1 MKLFFKKYKFYFIP
15 YIILFLILTITFIN
29 YNNWYN
35 KHIESINEIIN
46 ECKNENIS
54 IERKEYCEDIIKNS
68 NTNKDYYYTVSEL
81 ETGLNKVYPFI
92 FIFISFPVLYYA
104 CNMFKS
110 RVVNYELTRQN
121 YKTFKKKLVMN
132 SYKSSLLMIIIYLV
146 IVATSLIYCNG
157 FTISNIEYIPNNV
170 SSPYTFILINLFKI
184 FVLSLTYVNIALIVA
199 RQNHKLY
206 ISLILSLLLFYGIE
220 LLSGYFVG
228 TLLLGR
234 VFNLNISN
242 SISIYNLFVNDLTHP
257 LVHIIYPLFMFI
269 LTSFIMNYMYKSK
282 EKLVIDCDKNN

>member
-1 MKLFFKKYKFYFIP
+1 MKLFFKKYKFYLIP
-15 YIILFLILTITFIN
+15 YIILLLILTITFIN
-29 YNNWYN
+29 HNNWYN

-46 ECKNENIS
+46 ECKSENIS
-54 IERKEYCEDIIKNS
+54 IERKEYCENIIKNA

-81 ETGLNKVYPFI
+81 ESGLNKVYPFI
-92 FIFISFPVLYYA
+92 FIFISFPVLYYV

-121 YKTFKKKLVMN
+121 YKTFRKKLLMN
-132 SYKSSLLMIIIYLV
+132 SYKSSLLMIIIYLTIV
-146 IVATSLIYCNG
+146 ITSYIYCNG
-157 FTISNIEYIPNNV
+157 FIASTEYIPNNV
-170 SSPYTFILINLFKI
+170 SNPYTFILINLFKI
-184 FVLSLTYVNIALIVA
+184 LVLNLTYVNISLIVA

-220 LLSGYFVG
+220 LLSGYFIG
-228 TLLLGR
+228 TLLLDKI
-234 VFNLNISN
+234 FDLNISSN
-242 SISIYNLFVNDLTHP
+242 ISIYNLFVSDLTNP

-269 LTSFIMNYMYKSK
+269 VTIFIMNYMYKSK

>member
-1 MKLFFKKYKFYFIP
+1 MKLFLKKYKFYLIP
-15 YIILFLILTITFIN
+15 YIILSLILTITFIN
-29 YNNWYN
+29 HNNWYN

-46 ECKNENIS
+46 ECKSENIS
-54 IERKEYCEDIIKNS
+54 IERKEYCENIIKNA

-81 ETGLNKVYPFI
+81 ESGLNKVYPFI
-92 FIFISFPVLYYA
+92 FIFISFPVLYYV

-121 YKTFKKKLVMN
+121 YKTFRKKLLMN
-132 SYKSSLLMIIIYLV
+132 SYKPSLLMIIIYLAIV
-146 IVATSLIYCNG
+146 ITSYIYCNG
-157 FTISNIEYIPNNV
+157 FIASTEYIPNNV
-170 SSPYTFILINLFKI
+170 SNPYTFIFINLFKI
-184 FVLSLTYVNIALIVA
+184 LVLSLTYVDISLIVA

-220 LLSGYFVG
+220 LLSGYFIG
-228 TLLLGR
+228 TLLLDKI
-234 VFNLNISN
+234 FNLNISSN
-242 SISIYNLFVNDLTHP
+242 ISIYNLFVSDLTNP

-269 LTSFIMNYMYKSK
+269 VTIFIMNYMYKSK

>member
-1 MKLFFKKYKFYFIP
+1 MKLFLKKYKFYLIP
-15 YIILFLILTITFIN
+15 YIILLLILTITFIN
-29 YNNWYN
+29 HNNWYN

-46 ECKNENIS
+46 ECKSENIS
-54 IERKEYCEDIIKNS
+54 IERKEYCENIIKNA

-81 ETGLNKVYPFI
+81 ESGLNKVYPFI
-92 FIFISFPVLYYA
+92 FIFISFPVLYYV

-121 YKTFKKKLVMN
+121 YKTFRKKLLMN
-132 SYKSSLLMIIIYLV
+132 SYKSSLLMIIIYLTIV
-146 IVATSLIYCNG
+146 ITSYIYCNG
-157 FTISNIEYIPNNV
+157 FIASTEYIPNNV
-170 SSPYTFILINLFKI
+170 SNPYTFILINLFKI
-184 FVLSLTYVNIALIVA
+184 LVLNLTYVNISLIVA

-220 LLSGYFVG
+220 LLSGYFIG
-228 TLLLGR
+228 TLLLDKI
-234 VFNLNISN
+234 FDLNISSN
-242 SISIYNLFVNDLTHP
+242 ISIYNLFVSDLTNP

-269 LTSFIMNYMYKSK
+269 VTIFIMNYMYKSK

>member
-1 MKLFFKKYKFYFIP
+1 MKLFLKKYKFYLIP
-15 YIILFLILTITFIN
+15 YIILSLILTITFIN
-29 YNNWYN
+29 HNNWYN

-46 ECKNENIS
+46 ECKSENIS
-54 IERKEYCEDIIKNS
+54 IKRKEYCENIIKNA

-81 ETGLNKVYPFI
+81 ESGLNKVYPFI
-92 FIFISFPVLYYA
+92 FIFISFPVLYYV

-121 YKTFKKKLVMN
+121 YKTFRKKLLMN
-132 SYKSSLLMIIIYLV
+132 SYKSSLLMIIIYLAIV
-146 IVATSLIYCNG
+146 ITSYIYCNG
-157 FTISNIEYIPNNV
+157 FIASTEYIPNNV
-170 SSPYTFILINLFKI
+170 SNPYTFILINLFKI
-184 FVLSLTYVNIALIVA
+184 LVLSLTYVNISLIVA

-220 LLSGYFVG
+220 LLSGYFIG
-228 TLLLGR
+228 TLLLDKI
-234 VFNLNISN
+234 FDLNISSN
-242 SISIYNLFVNDLTHP
+242 ISIYNLFVSDLTNP

-269 LTSFIMNYMYKSK
+269 VTIFIMNYMYKSK

>member
-1 MKLFFKKYKFYFIP
+1 MKLFFKKYKFYLIP
-15 YIILFLILTITFIN
+15 YIILLLILTITFIN
-29 YNNWYN
+29 HNNWYN

-46 ECKNENIS
+46 ECKSENIS
-54 IERKEYCEDIIKNS
+54 IERKEYCENIIKNA
-68 NTNKDYYYTVSEL
+68 NTNKDYYYYTVSEL
-81 ETGLNKVYPFI
+81 ESGLNKVYPFI
-92 FIFISFPVLYYA
+92 FIFISFPVLYYV

-121 YKTFKKKLVMN
+121 YKTFRKKLLMN
-132 SYKSSLLMIIIYLV
+132 SYKSSLLMIIIYLTIV
-146 IVATSLIYCNG
+146 ITSYIYCNG
-157 FTISNIEYIPNNV
+157 FIASTEYIPNNV
-170 SSPYTFILINLFKI
+170 SNPYTFILINSFKI
-184 FVLSLTYVNIALIVA
+184 LVLSLTYVNISLIVA

-228 TLLLGR
+228 TLLLDR

-269 LTSFIMNYMYKSK
+269 LTIFIMNYMYKSK

>member
-1 MKLFFKKYKFYFIP
+1 MKLFLKKYKFYLIP
-15 YIILFLILTITFIN
+15 YIILLLILTITFIN
-29 YNNWYN
+29 HNNWYN

-46 ECKNENIS
+46 ECKSENIS
-54 IERKEYCEDIIKNS
+54 IERKEYCENIIKNA

-81 ETGLNKVYPFI
+81 ESGLNKVYPFI
-92 FIFISFPVLYYA
+92 FIFISFPVLYYV

-121 YKTFKKKLVMN
+121 YKTFRKKLLMN
-132 SYKSSLLMIIIYLV
+132 SYKSSLLMIIIYLTIV
-146 IVATSLIYCNG
+146 IISYIYCNG
-157 FTISNIEYIPNNV
+157 FIASTEYIPNNV
-170 SSPYTFILINLFKI
+170 SNPYTFILINLFKI
-184 FVLSLTYVNIALIVA
+184 LVLSLTYVNISLIVA

-220 LLSGYFVG
+220 LLSGYFIG
-228 TLLLGR
+228 TLLLDKI
-234 VFNLNISN
+234 FDLNISSN
-242 SISIYNLFVNDLTHP
+242 ISIYNLFVSDLTNP

-269 LTSFIMNYMYKSK
+269 VTIFIMNYMYKSK

>member
-1 MKLFFKKYKFYFIP
+1 MKLFFKKYKFYLIP
-15 YIILFLILTITFIN
+15 YIILLLILTITFIN
-29 YNNWYN
+29 HNNWYN

-46 ECKNENIS
+46 ECKSENIS
-54 IERKEYCEDIIKNS
+54 IERKEYCENIIKNA

-81 ETGLNKVYPFI
+81 ESGLNKVYPFI
-92 FIFISFPVLYYA
+92 FIFISFPVLYYV

-121 YKTFKKKLVMN
+121 YKTFRKKLLMN
-132 SYKSSLLMIIIYLV
+132 SYKSSLLMIIIYLAIV
-146 IVATSLIYCNG
+146 ITSYIYCNG
-157 FTISNIEYIPNNV
+157 FIASTEYIPNNI
-170 SSPYTFILINLFKI
+170 SNPYTFILINLFKI
-184 FVLSLTYVNIALIVA
+184 LVLSLTYVNISLIVA

-220 LLSGYFVG
+220 LLSGYFIG
-228 TLLLGR
+228 TLLLDKI
-234 VFNLNISN
+234 FDLNISSN
-242 SISIYNLFVNDLTHP
+242 ISIYNLFVSDLTNP

-269 LTSFIMNYMYKSK
+269 VTIFIMNYMYKSK

>member
-1 MKLFFKKYKFYFIP
+1 MKLFFKKYKFYLIP
-15 YIILFLILTITFIN
+15 YIILLLILTITFIN
-29 YNNWYN
+29 HNNWYN

-46 ECKNENIS
+46 ECKSENIS
-54 IERKEYCEDIIKNS
+54 IERKEYCENIIKNA

-81 ETGLNKVYPFI
+81 ESGLNKVYPFI
-92 FIFISFPVLYYA
+92 FIFISFPVLYYV

-121 YKTFKKKLVMN
+121 YKTFRKKLLMN
-132 SYKSSLLMIIIYLV
+132 SYKSSLLMIIIYLTIV
-146 IVATSLIYCNG
+146 ITSYIYCNG
-157 FTISNIEYIPNNV
+157 FIASTEYIPNNV
-170 SSPYTFILINLFKI
+170 SNPYTFILINSFKI
-184 FVLSLTYVNIALIVA
+184 LVLSLTYVNISLIVA
-199 RQNHKLY
+199 IQNHKLY

-228 TLLLGR
+228 TLLLDR

-269 LTSFIMNYMYKSK
+269 LTIFIMNYMYKSK

>member
-1 MKLFFKKYKFYFIP
+1 MKLFLKKYKFYLIP
-15 YIILFLILTITFIN
+15 YIILLLILTITFIN
-29 YNNWYN
+29 HNNWYN

-46 ECKNENIS
+46 ECKSENIS
-54 IERKEYCEDIIKNS
+54 IERKEYCENIIKNA

-81 ETGLNKVYPFI
+81 ESGLNKVYPFI
-92 FIFISFPVLYYA
+92 FIFISFPVLYYV

-121 YKTFKKKLVMN
+121 YKTFRKKLLMN
-132 SYKSSLLMIIIYLV
+132 SYKSSLLMIIIYLTIV
-146 IVATSLIYCNG
+146 ITSYIYCNG
-157 FTISNIEYIPNNV
+157 FIASTEYIPNNV
-170 SSPYTFILINLFKI
+170 SNPYTFILINLFKI
-184 FVLSLTYVNIALIVA
+184 LVLSLTYVNISLIVA

-220 LLSGYFVG
+220 LLSGYFIG
-228 TLLLGR
+228 TLLLDKI
-234 VFNLNISN
+234 FDLNISSN
-242 SISIYNLFVNDLTHP
+242 ISIYNLFVSDLTNP

-269 LTSFIMNYMYKSK
+269 VTIFIMNYMYKSK

>member
-1 MKLFFKKYKFYFIP
+1 MKLFFKKYKFYLIP
-15 YIILFLILTITFIN
+15 YIILLLILTITFIN
-29 YNNWYN
+29 HNNWYN

-46 ECKNENIS
+46 ECKSENIS
-54 IERKEYCEDIIKNS
+54 IERKEYCENIIKNA

-81 ETGLNKVYPFI
+81 ESGLNKVYPFI
-92 FIFISFPVLYYA
+92 FIFISFPVLYYV

-121 YKTFKKKLVMN
+121 YKTFRKKLLMN
-132 SYKSSLLMIIIYLV
+132 SYKSSLLMIIIYLAIV
-146 IVATSLIYCNG
+146 ITSYIYCNG
-157 FTISNIEYIPNNV
+157 FIASTEYIPNNV
-170 SSPYTFILINLFKI
+170 SNPYTFILINLFKI
-184 FVLSLTYVNIALIVA
+184 LVLSLTYVNISLIVA

-220 LLSGYFVG
+220 LLSGYFIG
-228 TLLLGR
+228 TLLLYKI
-234 VFNLNISN
+234 FDLNISSN
-242 SISIYNLFVNDLTHP
+242 ISIYNLFVSDLTNP

-269 LTSFIMNYMYKSK
+269 VTIFIMNYMYKSK

>member
-1 MKLFFKKYKFYFIP
+1 MKLFFKKYKFYLIP
-15 YIILFLILTITFIN
+15 YIILLLILTITFIN
-29 YNNWYN
+29 HNNWYN

-46 ECKNENIS
+46 ECKSENIS
-54 IERKEYCEDIIKNS
+54 IERKEYCENIIKNA

-81 ETGLNKVYPFI
+81 ESGLNKVYPFI
-92 FIFISFPVLYYA
+92 FIFISFPVLYYV

-121 YKTFKKKLVMN
+121 YKTFRKKLLMN
-132 SYKSSLLMIIIYLV
+132 SYKSSLLMIIIYLAIV
-146 IVATSLIYCNG
+146 ITSYIYCNG
-157 FTISNIEYIPNNV
+157 FIASTEYIPNNV
-170 SSPYTFILINLFKI
+170 SNPYTFILINLFKI
-184 FVLSLTYVNIALIVA
+184 LVLSLTYVNISLIVA

-220 LLSGYFVG
+220 LLSGYFIG
-228 TLLLGR
+228 TLLLDKI
-234 VFNLNISN
+234 FDLNISSN
-242 SISIYNLFVNDLTHP
+242 ISIYNLFVSDLTNP

-269 LTSFIMNYMYKSK
+269 VTIFIMNYMYKSK

>member
-1 MKLFFKKYKFYFIP
+1 MKLFFKKYKFYLIP
-15 YIILFLILTITFIN
+15 YIILLLILTITFIN
-29 YNNWYN
+29 HNNWYN

-46 ECKNENIS
+46 ECKSENIS
-54 IERKEYCEDIIKNS
+54 IERKEYCENIIKNA

-81 ETGLNKVYPFI
+81 ESGLNKVYPFI
-92 FIFISFPVLYYA
+92 FIFISFPVLYYV

-121 YKTFKKKLVMN
+121 YKTFRKKLLMN
-132 SYKSSLLMIIIYLV
+132 SYKSSLLMIIIYLAIV
-146 IVATSLIYCNG
+146 ITSYIYCNG
-157 FTISNIEYIPNNV
+157 FIASTEYIPNNV
-170 SSPYTFILINLFKI
+170 SNPYTFILINLFKI
-184 FVLSLTYVNIALIVA
+184 LVLNLTYVNISLIVA

-220 LLSGYFVG
+220 LLSGYFIG
-228 TLLLGR
+228 TLLLDKI
-234 VFNLNISN
+234 FDLNISSN
-242 SISIYNLFVNDLTHP
+242 ISIYNLFVSDLTNP

-269 LTSFIMNYMYKSK
+269 VTIFIMNYMYKSK

>member
-1 MKLFFKKYKFYFIP
+1 MKLFFKKYKFYLIP
-15 YIILFLILTITFIN
+15 YIILLLILTITFIN
-29 YNNWYN
+29 HNNWYN

-46 ECKNENIS
+46 ECKSENIS
-54 IERKEYCEDIIKNS
+54 IERKEYCENIIKNA

-81 ETGLNKVYPFI
+81 ESGLNKVYPFI
-92 FIFISFPVLYYA
+92 FIFISFPVLYYV

-121 YKTFKKKLVMN
+121 YKTFRKKLLMN
-132 SYKSSLLMIIIYLV
+132 SYKSSLLMIIIYLTIV
-146 IVATSLIYCNG
+146 ITSYIYCNG
-157 FTISNIEYIPNNV
+157 FIASTEYIPNNV
-170 SSPYTFILINLFKI
+170 SNPYTFILINSLKI
-184 FVLSLTYVNIALIVA
+184 LVLSLTYVNISLIVA

-228 TLLLGR
+228 TLLLDR

-269 LTSFIMNYMYKSK
+269 LTIFIMNYMYKSK

>member
-1 MKLFFKKYKFYFIP
+1 MKLFFKKYKFYLIP
-15 YIILFLILTITFIN
+15 YIILLLILTITFIN
-29 YNNWYN
+29 HNNWYN

-46 ECKNENIS
+46 ECKSENIS
-54 IERKEYCEDIIKNS
+54 IERKEYCENIIKNA

-81 ETGLNKVYPFI
+81 ESGLNKVYPFI
-92 FIFISFPVLYYA
+92 FIFISFPVLYYV

-121 YKTFKKKLVMN
+121 YKTFRKKLLMN
-132 SYKSSLLMIIIYLV
+132 SYKSSLLMIIIYLTIV
-146 IVATSLIYCNG
+146 ITSYIYCNG
-157 FTISNIEYIPNNV
+157 FIASTEYIPNNV
-170 SSPYTFILINLFKI
+170 SNPYTFILINSFKI
-184 FVLSLTYVNIALIVA
+184 LVLSLTYVNISLIVA

-220 LLSGYFVG
+220 LLSGYFIG
-228 TLLLGR
+228 TLLLDKI
-234 VFNLNISN
+234 FDLNISSN
-242 SISIYNLFVNDLTHP
+242 ISIYNLFVSDLTNP

-269 LTSFIMNYMYKSK
+269 VTIFIMNYMYKNK

>member
-1 MKLFFKKYKFYFIP
+1 MKLFLKKYKFYFIP
-15 YIILFLILTITFIN
+15 YIILLLILTITFIN
-29 YNNWYN
+29 HNNWYN

-54 IERKEYCEDIIKNS
+54 IERKDYCEDIIKNS

-92 FIFISFPVLYYA
+92 FIFISFPVLYYV

-121 YKTFKKKLVMN
+121 YKTFKKKLLIN
-132 SYKSSLLMIIIYLV
+132 SYKSSLLMIIIYLI
-146 IVATSLIYCNG
+146 IVVTSLIYCNG
-157 FTISNIEYIPNNV
+157 FTITSAEYMPNNV
-170 SSPYTFILINLFKI
+170 SNPYPFILINLFKI
-184 FVLSLTYVNIALIVA
+184 LFLSLTYVNISLIVA

-220 LLSGYFVG
+220 FLSGHFIG
-228 TLLLGR
+228 TLLLDHI
-234 VFNLNISN
+234 FNLNISN

-257 LVHIIYPLFMFI
+257 LVNIIYPLFMFI
-269 LTSFIMNYMYKSK
+269 VTLFIMSYMYKNK

>member
-1 MKLFFKKYKFYFIP
+1 MKLFFKKYKFYLIP
-15 YIILFLILTITFIN
+15 YIVLLLILTITFIN
-29 YNNWYN
+29 HNNWYN

-46 ECKNENIS
+46 ECKSENIS
-54 IERKEYCEDIIKNS
+54 IERKEYCKNIIKNT

-92 FIFISFPVLYYA
+92 FVFISFPVLYYV

-121 YKTFKKKLVMN
+121 YKTFKKKLLMN
-132 SYKSSLLMIIIYLV
+132 SYKSSLLMIIVYLAIV
-146 IVATSLIYCNG
+146 ITSYIYCNG
-157 FTISNIEYIPNNV
+157 FITSTEYIPNNV
-170 SSPYTFILINLFKI
+170 SNSYTFILINLFKI
-184 FVLSLTYVNIALIVA
+184 LVLSLTYVNISLIVA

-220 LLSGYFVG
+220 LLSGYFIG
-228 TLLLGR
+228 TLLLEHL
-234 VFNLNISN
+234 FNLNISN
-242 SISIYNLFVNDLTHP
+242 NISIYNLFVTDLTNP

-269 LTSFIMNYMYKSK
+269 VTAFIMNYMYKNK

>member
-1 MKLFFKKYKFYFIP
+1 MKLFLKKYKFYLIP
-15 YIILFLILTITFIN
+15 YIILSLILTITFIN
-29 YNNWYN
+29 HNNWYN

-46 ECKNENIS
+46 ECKSENIS
-54 IERKEYCEDIIKNS
+54 IERKEYCENIIKNA

-81 ETGLNKVYPFI
+81 ESGLNKVYPFI
-92 FIFISFPVLYYA
+92 FIFISFPVLYYV

-121 YKTFKKKLVMN
+121 YKTFRKKLLMN
-132 SYKSSLLMIIIYLV
+132 SYKSSLLMIIIYLAIV
-146 IVATSLIYCNG
+146 ITSYIYCNG
-157 FTISNIEYIPNNV
+157 FIASTEYIPNNV
-170 SSPYTFILINLFKI
+170 SNPYTFILINLFKI
-184 FVLSLTYVNIALIVA
+184 LVLSLTYVNISLIVA

-220 LLSGYFVG
+220 LLSGYFIG
-228 TLLLGR
+228 TLLLDKI
-234 VFNLNISN
+234 FDLNISSN
-242 SISIYNLFVNDLTHP
+242 ISIYNLFVSDLTNP

-269 LTSFIMNYMYKSK
+269 VTIFIMNYMYKSK

>member
-1 MKLFFKKYKFYFIP
+1 MKLFLKKYKFYLIP
-15 YIILFLILTITFIN
+15 YIILLLILTITFIN
-29 YNNWYN
+29 HNNWYN

-46 ECKNENIS
+46 ECKSENIS
-54 IERKEYCEDIIKNS
+54 IERKEYCENIIKNA

-81 ETGLNKVYPFI
+81 ESGLNKVYPFI
-92 FIFISFPVLYYA
+92 FIFISFPVLYYV

-121 YKTFKKKLVMN
+121 YKTFRKKLLMN
-132 SYKSSLLMIIIYLV
+132 SYKSSLLMIIIYLAIV
-146 IVATSLIYCNG
+146 ITSYIYCNG
-157 FTISNIEYIPNNV
+157 FIASTEYIPNNV
-170 SSPYTFILINLFKI
+170 SNPYTFILINLFKI
-184 FVLSLTYVNIALIVA
+184 LVLSLTYVNISLIVA

-220 LLSGYFVG
+220 LLSGYFIG
-228 TLLLGR
+228 TLLLDKI
-234 VFNLNISN
+234 FDLNISSN
-242 SISIYNLFVNDLTHP
+242 ISIYNLFVSDLTNP

-269 LTSFIMNYMYKSK
+269 VTIFIMNYMYKSK

>member
-1 MKLFFKKYKFYFIP
+1 MKLFLKKYKFYLIP
-15 YIILFLILTITFIN
+15 YIILSLILTITFIN
-29 YNNWYN
+29 HNNWYN

-46 ECKNENIS
+46 ECKSENIS
-54 IERKEYCEDIIKNS
+54 IERKEYCENIIKNA

-81 ETGLNKVYPFI
+81 ESGLNKVYPFI
-92 FIFISFPVLYYA
+92 FIFISFPVLYYV

-121 YKTFKKKLVMN
+121 YKTFRKKLLMN
-132 SYKSSLLMIIIYLV
+132 SYKSSLLMIIIYLAIV
-146 IVATSLIYCNG
+146 ITSYIYCNG
-157 FTISNIEYIPNNV
+157 FIASTEYIPNNV
-170 SSPYTFILINLFKI
+170 SNPYTFILINLFKI
-184 FVLSLTYVNIALIVA
+184 LVLSLTYVNISLIVA

-220 LLSGYFVG
+220 LLSGYFIG
-228 TLLLGR
+228 TLLLDKI
-234 VFNLNISN
+234 FNLNISSN
-242 SISIYNLFVNDLTHP
+242 ISIYNLFVSDLTNP

-269 LTSFIMNYMYKSK
+269 VTTFIMNYMYKNK